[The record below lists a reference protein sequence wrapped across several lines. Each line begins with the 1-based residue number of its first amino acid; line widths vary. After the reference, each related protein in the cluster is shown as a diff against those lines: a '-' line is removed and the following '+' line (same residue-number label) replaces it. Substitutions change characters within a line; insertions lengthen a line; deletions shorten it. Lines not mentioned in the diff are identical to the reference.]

1 MINRLKLHTLVHHT
15 VAGLERWQKEH
26 NLQEKFQNAV
36 GPVQLVI
43 GTDNLALHPTRVSVV
58 DGIVLNKSNITGNYL
73 LAGCSSKGDP
83 NLQKE
88 ATVAD
93 GETKMMKKAPK
104 SYQNKTEIIP
114 SEDSLLKF
122 LSQVEI
128 PNPLKRCLKCKGC
141 TDCRKSYL
149 PDQQKN
155 EAMNEV
161 LKKSVSYNQKEK
173 FFACAESI
181 T

>member
-1 MINRLKLHTLVHHT
+1 
-15 VAGLERWQKEH
+15 
-26 NLQEKFQNAV
+26 
-36 GPVQLVI
+36 
-43 GTDNLALHPTRVSVV
+43 
-58 DGIVLNKSNITGNYL
+58 
-73 LAGCSSKGDP
+73 
-83 NLQKE
+83 
-88 ATVAD
+88 
-93 GETKMMKKAPK
+93 MKKAPK

-173 FFACAESI
+173 FFVAKYIYKEELKTLSTYEREVLRMMISLEQRLIRSNKVKHFNDQVADFFARDVFRWVPTAEIDNVKQKSFI
-181 T
+181 PLTFAEKSEGTTKLRVC